1 MKKFWSMLINPG
13 YVALGIYFVF
23 LGVFGLITIVTTHN
37 FKHSLLLDPGGAILV
52 FIFLLFAFGGAKVWT
67 NFSTKIKVENFLR
80 ASLCFAYCVLVLFQ
94 ATSFQKFPTDGVIVS
109 QNLEILR
116 EVKGKFNH
124 IDADQK
130 YVFVSFSEWEYKMEL
145 PYRDVSKNEITYK
158 NFNVVI
164 LLKPMDNARF
174 ISAIEKKT
182 EVENAVF
189 RIVHDYKLDIA
200 NNKVFPFQIGVP
212 SDSFLVE
219 YIDKI
224 EIRR

>member
-1 MKKFWSMLINPG
+1 MKKFWSMLVNPG

-23 LGVFGLITIVTTHN
+23 LGVFGLITIVTAHN

-52 FIFLLFAFGGAKVWT
+52 FIFLLFAFHGAKVWT
-67 NFSTKIKVENFLR
+67 DFSTKIKVENFLR

-116 EVKGKFNH
+116 EVKGRFNY
-124 IDADQK
+124 IETDQK
-130 YVFVSFSEWEYKMEL
+130 YFFVSFSEWEYKIEL
-145 PYRDVSKNEITYK
+145 PYMDLSKSIVYK
-158 NFNVVI
+158 KHNVVI
-164 LLKPMDNARF
+164 LLKPMDNMRF
-174 ISAIEKKT
+174 INALKKKT

-200 NNKVFPFQIGVP
+200 NSKIFPFQIGVP
-212 SDSFLVE
+212 NDSFLVE
-219 YIDKI
+219 YVDKI
-224 EIRR
+224 EVRR

>member
-1 MKKFWSMLINPG
+1 MKRFLRKLIVPG
-13 YVALGIYFVF
+13 YVALGIFFVLF
-23 LGVFGLITIVTTHN
+23 SALTLMIVIATSD
-37 FKHSLLLDPGGAILV
+37 FKHSLLLTPVGAVLV
-52 FIFLLFAFGGAKVWT
+52 LIWLLFVPGAAKLWT

-80 ASLCFAYCVLVLFQ
+80 WSLCFLYCVGAFSF
-94 ATSFQKFPTDGVIVS
+94 ATSFQKFPTNGVIVS

-116 EVKGKFNH
+116 EVREGWNY
-124 IDADQK
+124 INAGQK
-130 YVFVSFSEWEYKMEL
+130 YSFVSFSEWEYKIEL
-145 PYRDVSKNEITYK
+145 PYMDASRSMGYK

-189 RIVHDYKLDIA
+189 RIVHEYKVDIA
-200 NNKVFPFQIGVP
+200 NSKNLLFQIGVP

-219 YIDKI
+219 YVDKI
-224 EIRR
+224 EVRR

>member
-1 MKKFWSMLINPG
+1 MKKFWSMLVNPG

-23 LGVFGLITIVTTHN
+23 LGVFGLITIVTAHN
-37 FKHSLLLDPGGAILV
+37 FKHSLLLTPGGAILV

-94 ATSFQKFPTDGVIVS
+94 ATSFQKFRTDGVIVS

-116 EVKGKFNH
+116 EVREGWNY

-130 YVFVSFSEWEYKMEL
+130 YSFVSFSEWEYKIEL
-145 PYRDVSKNEITYK
+145 PYMDASRSMGYK

-174 ISAIEKKT
+174 VSAIEKKT
-182 EVENAVF
+182 EIEKHVF
-189 RIVHDYKLDIA
+189 KLVYEKRADIA
-200 NNKVFPFQIGVP
+200 NSKNFPFQIVP
-212 SDSFLVE
+212 NDSFLVE
-219 YIDKI
+219 YVDKI